1 MLAALWLTLSAVAP
15 PPAPPIGGGAG
26 APPPVASALDF
37 AGSRPGLSLNGRWHV
52 IVDPYENGYYD
63 YRQQPRAH
71 GYFDDAGPTG
81 PSDLVEYDF
90 ARSPTLDVPGD
101 WNSQRPELLYYEG
114 TIWYERRF
122 DWKPAAP
129 SPLAS
134 PARVFLQFGAAA
146 QRAIVWLN
154 GQRLGEH
161 EGGFTPFAFEVTGR
175 LRPRDNSVV
184 VKVDNT
190 RRAEAIPTVNTD
202 WWNYGGLTRDV
213 RLVETPPVFVRAA
226 RVQLARGE
234 TGRIAGQ
241 VILDGAR
248 APCPV
253 TIEIPE
259 ARVKESVTTDAAGRA
274 AFSFPARVALWSP
287 ESPRLYDVVVTA
299 GADRVHDSIGFR
311 TITTDGSRLLLNG
324 RSIFLRGIS
333 LHEEALGR
341 AGRATTRADAE
352 ALLGLA
358 RELGCNFVRL
368 AHYPHN
374 DEMTRAADRLGLLV
388 WAEIPV
394 YWTIAWS
401 NPGTLANARQQLAEM
416 QARDGNRASVILWS
430 VANETPVT
438 EARTRFLR
446 RLVDDARAADPT
458 RLLTAA
464 LEHHYDEKAARPTV
478 VIDDPLGEAL
488 DVIGLNEYV
497 GWYDG
502 LPEKCDRLTWRTAYQ
517 KPLVVSE
524 FGADAKAGLHGDP
537 LTRFTEEYQASVY
550 RHQLAMLQGIP
561 TLRGM
566 SPWILVDFRSPRR
579 PLPGVQDGWN
589 RKGLVANDGTRK
601 QAFAILRE
609 AYRARAAAETREP
622 ARAPAPQP

>member
-1 MLAALWLTLSAVAP
+1 MWIAPLWIGLLASGAPLDGAAVAA
-15 PPAPPIGGGAG
+15 PAAT
-26 APPPVASALDF
+26 ALDF
-37 AGSRPGLSLNGRWHV
+37 APSREGVSLNGRWHT
-52 IVDPYENGYYD
+52 IVDPYENGFYD

-71 GYFDDAGPTG
+71 GYFDDAPPATK
-81 PSDLVEYDF
+81 SDLVEYDF

-122 DWKPAAP
+122 DWAPKDTKTPAAGT
-129 SPLAS
+129 
-134 PARVFLQFGAAA
+134 RVFLQFGAAA

-175 LRPRDNSVV
+175 LRPLGNSLV

-190 RRAEAIPTVNTD
+190 RRADAIPTVNTD

-213 RLVETPPVFVRAA
+213 RLIEAPPVFVRSA
-226 RVQLARGE
+226 RVQLDPADA
-234 TGRIAGQ
+234 GRIVA
-241 VILDGAR
+241 VVALDGAPR
-248 APCPV
+248 RQEVA
-253 TIEIPE
+253 IEIPE
-259 ARVKESVTTDAAGRA
+259 AHVRATATTDAVGRA
-274 AFSFPARVALWSP
+274 AFSFPARLALWSP
-287 ESPRLYDVVVTA
+287 ESPRLYDVVIHA
-299 GADRVHDSIGFR
+299 GGDRVRDRIGFR
-311 TITTDGSRLLLNG
+311 TIAVRGAELLLNG
-324 RSIFLRGIS
+324 RPIFLRGVA

-341 AGRATTRADAE
+341 GGRATTRADDE

-388 WAEIPV
+388 WSEIPV
-394 YWTIAWS
+394 YWTIAWT
-401 NPGTLANARQQLAEM
+401 NAATLANARQQLAEM
-416 QARDGNRASVILWS
+416 IARDQNRASVILWS
-430 VANETPVT
+430 VANETPIT
-438 EARTRFLR
+438 DARTRFLR
-446 RLVDDARAADPT
+446 RLVDDAHAADST
-458 RLLTAA
+458 RLVTAA
-464 LEHHYDEKAARPTV
+464 LEHHYAAGEGGGAGAATV
-478 VIDDPLGEAL
+478 IVDDPLGAAL
-488 DVIGLNEYV
+488 DVVGLNEYV

-502 LPEKCDRLTWRTAYQ
+502 LPGKCDRLTWRSAYA

-524 FGADAKAGLHGDP
+524 LGADAKAGLHGDE
-537 LTRFTEEYQASVY
+537 LTRFTEEYQASFY
-550 RHQLAMLQGIP
+550 RHQLAMLQSIP

-589 RKGLVANDGTRK
+589 RKGLVASDGTKK
-601 QAFAILRE
+601 QAFWIVRD
-609 AYRARAAAETREP
+609 AYRARAASAGR
-622 ARAPAPQP
+622 

>member
-1 MLAALWLTLSAVAP
+1 MWSPLWLVLSVAL
-15 PPAPPIGGGAG
+15 PAGQASVDGADG
-26 APPPVASALDF
+26 AKPGASALDF
-37 AGSRPGLSLNGRWHV
+37 AASRAGIDLGGPWHV

-63 YRQQPRAH
+63 YRQQPRAN
-71 GYFDDAGPTG
+71 GYFADAGPTSK
-81 PSDLVEYDF
+81 SDLVEYDF
-90 ARSPTLDVPGD
+90 ARSPTLNVPGD

-114 TIWYERRF
+114 TVWYERRF
-122 DWKPAAP
+122 DWT
-129 SPLAS
+129 
-134 PARVFLQFGAAA
+134 PARGVGAPRAFLQFGAAA

-175 LRPRDNSVV
+175 LRSSGNSVV

-190 RRAEAIPTVNTD
+190 RRADAIPTVNTD
-202 WWNYGGLTRDV
+202 WWNYGGLTRGV
-213 RLVETPPVFVRAA
+213 RLVETPAVFVRAA
-226 RVQLARGE
+226 RIQLAPGQSA
-234 TGRIAGQ
+234 RIAAQ

-248 APCPV
+248 GPTAI
-253 TIEIPE
+253 TIEISE
-259 ARVKESVTTDAAGRA
+259 ARVRQSLTTDAAGRA
-274 AFSFPARVALWSP
+274 SVTFAAPVALWSP
-287 ESPRLYDVVVTA
+287 ESPKLYDVTVSA
-299 GADRVHDSIGFR
+299 GEDRVRDSIGFR
-311 TITTDGSRLLLNG
+311 TIATSGSELLLNG
-324 RSIFLRGIS
+324 RSIFLRGIA

-341 AGRATTRADAE
+341 GARATSRADAE

-388 WAEIPV
+388 WSEIPV

-401 NPGTLANARQQLAEM
+401 NPATLANARQQLAEM
-416 QARDGNRASVILWS
+416 QARDLNRASVILWS
-430 VANETPVT
+430 VANETPVSD
-438 EARTRFLR
+438 ARNRFLR
-446 RLVDDARAADPT
+446 RLVDDAHAADPT

-464 LEHHYDEKAARPTV
+464 LEHHYLDPAASRPTM
-478 VIDDPLGEAL
+478 VIDDPLGQAL
-488 DVIGLNEYV
+488 DVIGLNEYL

-502 LPEKCDRLTWRTAYQ
+502 LPDKCDRVSWRNAYQ

-537 LTRFTEEYQASVY
+537 LARFTEEYQASVY
-550 RHQLAMLQGIP
+550 RHQLAMLQAIP
-561 TLRGM
+561 SLRGM

-589 RKGLVANDGTRK
+589 RKGLVANDGTKK
-601 QAFAILRE
+601 QAFSILRA
-609 AYRARAAAETREP
+609 AYQARAEEQARAAADKPR
-622 ARAPAPQP
+622 